1 MQPDEARDTGFLD
14 DMAMDTQPA
23 FVDTQ
28 PMQRDW
34 ADIKAEMKPQSAQ
47 ALPVGTW
54 VDVMQ
59 DGQAMR
65 CQITWASPHGTMFL
79 FTGADGRSLS
89 MTRRGLE
96 RLLDQDRL
104 RVVADHGVVEQAL
117 DAVARQA
124 WINSASQ

>member
-79 FTGADGRSLS
+79 FTVMSAI
-89 MTRRGLE
+89 TN
-96 RLLDQDRL
+96 
-104 RVVADHGVVEQAL
+104 AF
-117 DAVARQA
+117 
-124 WINSASQ
+124 SASFPVIPFERKSRSMLWLSVPPETML